1 MDQNEGALSSTL
13 PPVTHSGSSEQPAPR
28 THVPMQKIATSPC
41 VAQLLSVPTCVTLL
55 CALTTTPPSWLR
67 VSKPQ
72 PVVAAIPAPA
82 LPSAPRKEIPR
93 LLAVDARIAKRV
105 NALRPGVKRRLAQV
119 MRRLPTRVTLLVTS
133 AARTRAE
140 QAHLR
145 PTFGI
150 KARPG
155 TSAHEDGRAID
166 LNVMVDGE
174 RVSPKLNNK
183 IIGPLMASEG
193 FVYLGRRD
201 PVHYSLPKADLSPAD
216 YSPEAHGPALDVM
229 SMDEVRSIQEEE
241 ARTSTFGVQQASVP
255 TAVLTP

>member
-1 MDQNEGALSSTL
+1 
-13 PPVTHSGSSEQPAPR
+13 
-28 THVPMQKIATSPC
+28 MQKTAASPC

-55 CALTTTPPSWLR
+55 CALTSAPPTWMR
-67 VSKPQ
+67 PAKPH
-72 PVVAAIPAPA
+72 VVETVVQAPAPRR
-82 LPSAPRKEIPR
+82 APRKEIPR

-105 NALRPGVKRRLAQV
+105 NALRPGVKRRLAQI
-119 MRRLPTRVTLLVTS
+119 MRRLPSRVTLLVTS

-140 QAHLR
+140 QASLH

-150 KARPG
+150 KAKPG

-166 LNVMVDGE
+166 LNVIVDGE
-174 RVSPKLNNK
+174 RVSPRLNNK

-216 YSPEAHGPALDVM
+216 YAPEAHGPALDVM
-229 SMDEVRSIQEEE
+229 SMDEVHSIE
-241 ARTSTFGVQQASVP
+241 AAEAHHSASGVQQASVP
-255 TAVLTP
+255 TATLTP